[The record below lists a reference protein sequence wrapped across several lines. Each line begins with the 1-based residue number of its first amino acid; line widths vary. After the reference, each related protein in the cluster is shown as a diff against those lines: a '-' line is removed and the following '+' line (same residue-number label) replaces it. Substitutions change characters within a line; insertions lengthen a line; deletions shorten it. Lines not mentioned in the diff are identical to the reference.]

1 MKDEELQEFTKE
13 LTEKYV
19 ISFDYTNKLPS
30 GTALTSAVLSAYD
43 LNTQAIDNTVLN
55 STTGTIS
62 GYYVKA
68 QVLGGVAGHR
78 YKITTVT
85 TLDDSFS
92 KLEDEIIMKVKDL

>member
-43 LNTQAIDNTVLN
+43 LNTQAVDNTVLN

-68 QVLGGVAGHR
+68 QVKAGTAGHS
-78 YKITTVT
+78 YKITALA
-85 TLDDSFS
+85 TLDDSYS
-92 KLEDEIIMKVKDL
+92 ILEDEVVMKVKDL